1 MKGTADMSYEL
12 NTILDKIE
20 GSFICVYDGES
31 KIFSSKDEFESSG
44 MEKNCFISSIGTQ
57 DGMIVLKLKKLETP
71 VAATSSDWAKEHE
84 KQFRTAPSFF

>member
-1 MKGTADMSYEL
+1 MGYEL

-31 KIFSSKDEFESSG
+31 KVFSSKDEFESSG

-57 DGMIVLKLKKLETP
+57 DGIIVLKLKKFADTN
-71 VAATSSDWAKEHE
+71 SDWAKEYE
-84 KQFRTAPSFF
+84 KQFGTAPSFF